1 MVERELRAV
10 MTMIKWQQMIIRLT
24 CCAKAFATKAVR
36 DQKAVLKSLD
46 STTEMRTL
54 LFSMILYLT
63 GIAVVLFFRP
73 SLMFH
78 RDGRWKEFGIGDL
91 DGGTVFPFWLFCV
104 VWAVV
109 SYIITYLITG
119 SPMVNNVSANVAA
132 NSVALAPLAPLRNS
146 FMESGPGPESESGP
160 EPPMKSGY
168 YRLNTAGSKKGVPRY
183 VYVGPDEP
191 EDA

>member
-1 MVERELRAV
+1 
-10 MTMIKWQQMIIRLT
+10 
-24 CCAKAFATKAVR
+24 
-36 DQKAVLKSLD
+36 
-46 STTEMRTL
+46 MRTL

-78 RDGRWKEFGIGDL
+78 RDGRWKEFGIGDV
-91 DGGTVFPFWLFCV
+91 DGGTIFPFWLFCI
-104 VWAVV
+104 VWAVL
-109 SYIITYLITG
+109 SYIIMYLIIG
-119 SPMVNNVSANVAA
+119 SSPANLANVSANVSA
-132 NSVALAPLAPLRNS
+132 NAVALAPLAPLRNS
-146 FMESGPGPESESGP
+146 FMESGPE

>member
-1 MVERELRAV
+1 
-10 MTMIKWQQMIIRLT
+10 
-24 CCAKAFATKAVR
+24 
-36 DQKAVLKSLD
+36 
-46 STTEMRTL
+46 MRTL

-78 RDGRWKEFGIGDL
+78 RDGRWKEFGLGDV
-91 DGGTVFPFWLFCV
+91 DGGTIFPFWLFCI
-104 VWAVV
+104 VWAAV
-109 SYIITYLITG
+109 SYIIGHLLTG
-119 SPMVNNVSANVAA
+119 SVRVAEATVAA
-132 NSVALAPLAPLRNS
+132 AVPLAPLAPLGPLRNS
-146 FMESGPGPESESGP
+146 FRESGPEEPPVNSGQ

-168 YRLNTAGSKKGVPRY
+168 YRLNSAGSKKGVPRY

>member
-1 MVERELRAV
+1 MVV
-10 MTMIKWQQMIIRLT
+10 
-24 CCAKAFATKAVR
+24 
-36 DQKAVLKSLD
+36 KSLD
-46 STTEMRTL
+46 SSTEMRTL

-78 RDGRWKEFGIGDL
+78 RDGRWKEFGIGDV
-91 DGGTVFPFWLFCV
+91 DGGTVFPFWLFCII
-104 VWAVV
+104 WAAV
-109 SYIITYLITG
+109 SYLVTHLMIGNKVT
-119 SPMVNNVSANVAA
+119 PMNAVAA
-132 NSVALAPLAPLRNS
+132 TAPLAPLAPLRNS
-146 FMESGPGPESESGP
+146 FMESGPQPE